1 MARRKRDP
9 RLIVALALV
18 TLVAGHNLVLLA
30 TYGTSSYASALART
44 GHGLAWTLAVVST
57 AAIGTV
63 LAGLGAE
70 RVWSLSRRAR
80 LLGGRGDLRLE
91 GVAALGRDLIW
102 LWLAL
107 LVAGLAAFVAIE
119 NLERLAAGQPLPG
132 LAAMGGTALSPIE
145 VFVAV
150 SGVIAFVVAL
160 YGWRTAQLIAEIV
173 ARLRQWRRPVDVLP
187 RRFADVD
194 RRLASAIGGRLA
206 GRAPPRLAFG
216 LLLLA

>member
-1 MARRKRDP
+1 MARWKRDP
-9 RLIVALALV
+9 RLIVTLTLV
-18 TLVAGHNLVLLA
+18 TVVAGHNLVFLA
-30 TYGTSSYASALART
+30 TYGASSYASALATT
-44 GHGLAWTLAVVST
+44 GHGLAWTMAVVTT

-91 GVAALGRDLIW
+91 EVAALGRDLVW

-119 NLERLAAGQPLPG
+119 NLERLAAGQPLHG
-132 LAAMGGTALSPIE
+132 LAAMAGSALSPIG

-160 YGWRTAQLIAEIV
+160 YDWRTAQLIAEIV
-173 ARLRQWRRPVDVLP
+173 ARLRRWRRAVDVLP

-194 RRLASAIGGRLA
+194 RHMASAIGSRLA
-206 GRAPPRLAFG
+206 GRAPPFLAFG
-216 LLLLA
+216 LLLA